1 MKKSSVILLAAVAL
15 SLSACGDSN
24 TSNQASTA
32 SDTSAKAPSNTEVKV
47 EPTDQGPAYPNADLK
62 VASLTSKAD
71 EGSDSVTVEIT
82 YTVAGFELKQQTS
95 DAKDRTCNNSKE
107 GQHIH
112 FILDNTPYVAL
123 YEPKH
128 TFKVAKNS
136 EHTLLSFLS
145 RSYHLSVKEPNAYK
159 VVKFKID
166 AEGKVQQLD
175 APKEPMLFYSRP
187 KGDYVGDDA
196 KNILLDFYLVNVD
209 LAKDS
214 LQVVAEING
223 NQKVNINQ
231 WQPYLMT
238 GLPMGKNN
246 IKLSL
251 VKQDGS
257 SLPASTFTSVTR
269 EFRLGEQEPLP

>member
-1 MKKSSVILLAAVAL
+1 MKKLPILLLTAASL
-15 SLSACGDSN
+15 SLTACGDSN
-24 TSNQASTA
+24 NADNNATKNESSANATENTA
-32 SDTSAKAPSNTEVKV
+32 INVS
-47 EPTDQGPAYPNADLK
+47 PTDHGPAYPNADLQ
-62 VASLTSKAD
+62 VASLNAKAE

-82 YTVAGFELKQQTS
+82 YKVSGFELKQQTA
-95 DAKDRTCNNSKE
+95 DANDRTCNNSKE

-166 AEGKVQQLD
+166 GEGTLQQLD
-175 APKEPMLFYSRP
+175 QPKEPMLFYSRP
-187 KGDYVGDDA
+187 KGDYVGEDA
-196 KNILLDFYLVNVD
+196 KDILLDFYLVNVD

-223 NQKVNINQ
+223 QQKVNIDQ
-231 WQPYLMT
+231 WQPYLVT
-238 GLPMGKNN
+238 GLPMGKNS

-251 VKQDGS
+251 AKQDGS
-257 SLPASTFTSVTR
+257 SLPAAPFTTVTR
-269 EFRLGEQEPLP
+269 EFRLGEQEPLQ